1 MAVIHTSIDKFTTD
15 VIQHKGVVLVDFYAD
30 WCGPCKVTSPI
41 IEELSHDPTYKDVHF
56 VEVDVD
62 ADNDLAAQYNILSI
76 PTFLIFRN
84 GEVISQFV
92 GARDKSS
99 FESELKSAL

>member
-1 MAVIHTSIDKFTTD
+1 MAVLHTSNDKFTTD
-15 VIQHKGVVLVDFYAD
+15 VTQHKGVVLVDFYAD

-41 IEELSHDPTYKDVHF
+41 IEELSVDPTYKDVRF

-62 ADNDLAAQYNILSI
+62 ADNELAAQFNILSI

-84 GEVISQFV
+84 GEVVSQFV

-99 FESELKSAL
+99 FESELKSSL